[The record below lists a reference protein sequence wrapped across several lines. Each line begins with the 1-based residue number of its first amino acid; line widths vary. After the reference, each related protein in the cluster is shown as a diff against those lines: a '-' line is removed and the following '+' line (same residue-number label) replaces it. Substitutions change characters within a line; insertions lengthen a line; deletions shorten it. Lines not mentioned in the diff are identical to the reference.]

1 MDFKKYFQQGIE
13 IVKLND
19 KTIDTVAKDKKATNM
34 AILFFAIG
42 GGILG
47 LLTFNPAAFIFSALF
62 TAGFSFIW
70 TGILHLLAK
79 IFGGKAGFMEF
90 YRPLGVG
97 SIISWLSFIPILGQ
111 IIGLWTIVIEIIVLK
126 EVHKLSTLKS
136 VIIVLL
142 PLIVIFT
149 LFLVLAATLFVGIF
163 SAIGTSGGFEQFIA
177 NCPWCKR

>member
-13 IVKLND
+13 IVKLNE

-47 LLTFNPAAFIFSALF
+47 LLTFNPAAFIFGALF

-79 IFGGKAGFMEF
+79 ILGGKAGFMEF
-90 YRPLGVG
+90 YRPLGIG
-97 SIISWLSFIPILGQ
+97 NILSWLAFIPVLGQ
-111 IIGLWTIVIEIIVLK
+111 IIWLWTIVIEIFVLRK
-126 EVHKLSTLKS
+126 VHKLTTLKA

-142 PLIVIFT
+142 PLILLLAIIFVVAATFLVGLFT
-149 LFLVLAATLFVGIF
+149 L
-163 SAIGTSGGFEQFIA
+163 IGASGGLETFLN
-177 NCPWCKR
+177 NCPWCP